1 MPCILPHKSAI
12 DRSICFQTGCQIAV
26 SSAICEGDDFMPKYC
41 YRISEDGTI
50 TIHNYL
56 AAELPVVINTVK
68 SGRTTYRYI
77 GSYDGTR
84 SLPAKLLT
92 HMVKDS
98 EESQNGGELFTNE

>member
-1 MPCILPHKSAI
+1 MN
-12 DRSICFQTGCQIAV
+12 
-26 SSAICEGDDFMPKYC
+26 EKYN

-50 TIHNYL
+50 TVRNYL
-56 AAELPVVINTVK
+56 AAELPTVVNTLK
-68 SGRTTYRYI
+68 SGRTTYRFI
-77 GSYDGTR
+77 GSYDGAR

>member
-1 MPCILPHKSAI
+1 MSN
-12 DRSICFQTGCQIAV
+12 
-26 SSAICEGDDFMPKYC
+26 PKNDSTEEKNK
-41 YRISEDGTI
+41 YRINADGAI
-50 TIHNYL
+50 TVHNYL
-56 AAELPVVINTVK
+56 AAELPTVVNTLK
-68 SGRTTYRYI
+68 SGRTTYRFI